1 MADKG
6 AGVTAG
12 DSEGNGCV
20 DQVGEPGDTA
30 EKNGQP
36 LIRDGME
43 PREVKNLTY
52 PFSKNE
58 SETFMTPE
66 AN

>member
-20 DQVGEPGDTA
+20 DQVGEPGDSA
-30 EKNGQP
+30 MKDGQP
-36 LIRDGME
+36 LIRDVTE
-43 PREVKNLTY
+43 
-52 PFSKNE
+52 
-58 SETFMTPE
+58 
-66 AN
+66 